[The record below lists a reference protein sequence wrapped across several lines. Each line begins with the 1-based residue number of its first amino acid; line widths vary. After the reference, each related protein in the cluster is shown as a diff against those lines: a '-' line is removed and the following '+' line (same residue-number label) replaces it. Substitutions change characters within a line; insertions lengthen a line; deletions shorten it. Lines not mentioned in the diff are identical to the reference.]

1 MSDTTERVPTRTIQ
15 TVIDI
20 PLLDAVE
27 QHCQAIGVQRSALIR
42 KLLRVEV
49 GWDEADG
56 VRIGKLKNAESADAT
71 E

>member
-1 MSDTTERVPTRTIQ
+1 MSDNPERVPTRTIQ

-27 QHCQAIGVQRSALIR
+27 QHCLAIGVQRSSLIR

-49 GWDEADG
+49 GWDEEDD
-56 VRIGKLKNAESADAT
+56 VRMGKQKKVEATDAT

>member
-1 MSDTTERVPTRTIQ
+1 MSETTERPPTRTIQ

-27 QHCQAIGVQRSALIR
+27 QHCVAIGVQRSSLIR

-49 GWDEADG
+49 GWDEDDAI
-56 VRIGKLKNAESADAT
+56 RIGQGRKTEATDAT